1 MKVSRTAFF
10 LIAIGC
16 SLSSARVTHA
26 QNVKASSPPKLTAE
40 LEAARAGLERFQ
52 DPVVAVREGYLSTQ
66 VCTGY
71 ADGGM
76 GVHFINM
83 STIGPNVDPKVPQ
96 VLIYEPQGDALKL
109 VAAEWFVPVAVA
121 KDKPSVFG
129 QPFDGPM
136 DGHEPLMPKDLH
148 HYDLH
153 VWLWKENPSGV
164 FNSVNPDLKCPATSP
179 YTLTS
184 KEKASAHLHKH

>member
-1 MKVSRTAFF
+1 MKLVR
-10 LIAIGC
+10 IAVIVVVAC
-16 SLSSARVTHA
+16 SWVASARALHA
-26 QNVKASSPPKLTAE
+26 QNVKASVPKLSAE
-40 LEAARAGLERFQ
+40 LEAARANLERFQ
-52 DPVVAVREGYLSTQ
+52 DPIVAVREGYLSTH

-83 STIGPNVDPKVPQ
+83 ATVGPKVDPKVPQ
-96 VLIYEPQGDALKL
+96 VLIYEPQGEGLKL
-109 VAAEWFVPVAVA
+109 VAAEWFVPVAAA
-121 KDKPSVFG
+121 KEKPSVFN

-136 DGHEPLMPKDLH
+136 DGHEPLMPKELH

-164 FNSVNPDLKCPATSP
+164 FNAVNPNVQCPASSP
-179 YTLTS
+179 YTLVS
-184 KEKASAHLHKH
+184 KDKSTAHLHKH

>member
-1 MKVSRTAFF
+1 MK
-10 LIAIGC
+10 IARITFIMAA
-16 SLSSARVTHA
+16 LSCAVAVRAGVA
-26 QNVKASSPPKLTAE
+26 QNVKASTEPKLSAE
-40 LEAARAGLERFQ
+40 LEAARADLARFQ
-52 DPVVAVREGYLSTQ
+52 DPIRAVSEGYLSTQ

-83 STIGPNVDPKVPQ
+83 ATIGPNVDPKKPQ
-96 VLIYEPQGDALKL
+96 VLIYEPDGESLKL

-121 KDKPSVFG
+121 KEKPSIFG
-129 QPFDGPM
+129 KQFDGPM
-136 DGHEPLMPKDLH
+136 DGHEPLMPKDLY

-153 VWLWKENPSGV
+153 VWLWKENPAGV
-164 FNSVNPDLKCPATSP
+164 FNSVNPALKCPASSP

-184 KEKASAHLHKH
+184 KENSLAHVHKH